1 MLQESENSAAA
12 TDIAIETKDWGQLVD
27 IVLRGEAD
35 LLIGK
40 TSQDTEVQEFINNA
54 QTFKVKVE
62 NIHQGTIIDNY
73 HLTLFL
79 CHSLTTAAVQSGSL
93 KSLQEHL
100 DRRKFCMARDKTTNV
115 NILQKAVL
123 LGHQSIVRYLATNFQ
138 ELINLRDSAG
148 RTALHY
154 AAAVPENNFVYKT
167 LIQRGADTSA
177 RDKAGRSPG
186 QYNNKHKKDL
196 NKTML
201 LNFMNKITNPT
212 ELQKKPEKNK
222 SSKHSKNVQF
232 EMNVKVSTNVD
243 EKTLYEQDLDNE
255 IVEKIDS
262 IGTKFS
268 KLGEKQKP
276 NEKKLRL
283 PIDQGT
289 FDKLKT
295 RVCTMSG
302 GSLLDVLGL
311 CAEPSLDPA
320 APLPL
325 LVPSPAAYTV
335 FADLLFPWIQQHH
348 SYKID
353 QRYPLPQC
361 RSIGSTTG
369 FQNHREGPY

>member
-1 MLQESENSAAA
+1 MLQTDIALVLQESENSAAA

-73 HLTLFL
+73 HPTLFL

-115 NILQKAVL
+115 NILQKAIL

-201 LNFMNKITNPT
+201 LNFMNKITAPT

-268 KLGEKQKP
+268 KIGEKQKP
-276 NEKKLRL
+276 NEKKPRL

-289 FDKLKT
+289 FDRLKT

-353 QRYPLPQC
+353 QR
-361 RSIGSTTG
+361 
-369 FQNHREGPY
+369 